1 MKKIQLGILNDYYG
15 KLLNPYQSEV
25 MRMYCDCDMSLAEIA
40 SELDI
45 TRQGVREVILRSE
58 RKLNEYENK
67 LGLIKKVKTIIK
79 NIEEII
85 QKEDFNAK
93 EDLTKLLNS
102 VKEL

>member
-1 MKKIQLGILNDYYG
+1 M
-15 KLLNPYQSEV
+15 
-25 MRMYCDCDMSLAEIA
+25 
-40 SELDI
+40 
-45 TRQGVREVILRSE
+45 ILRSE

-85 QKEDFNAK
+85 QKDDFNAK

>member
-1 MKKIQLGILNDYYG
+1 
-15 KLLNPYQSEV
+15 
-25 MRMYCDCDMSLAEIA
+25 MYCDCDMSLAEIA

-85 QKEDFNAK
+85 QKDDFNAK